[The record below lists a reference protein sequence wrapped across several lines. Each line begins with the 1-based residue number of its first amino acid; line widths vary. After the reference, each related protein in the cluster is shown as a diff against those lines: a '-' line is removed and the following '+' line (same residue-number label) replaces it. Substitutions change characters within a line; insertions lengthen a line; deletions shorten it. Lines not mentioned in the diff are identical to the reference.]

1 MTDSHIWVV
10 ETTPKKKR
18 EWQRTLPGLNGYLW
32 GHCLF
37 LPYCRAICSHE
48 DAASPSPSSHSS
60 RFWWLLADTVWLISF
75 HDLIN
80 HSISSQRRINI
91 VLKWAISTKSRA
103 LTTTQHTLAG
113 ARRLARTDARVLD
126 RYAEELVISPRLLS
140 DDLFCGR
147 NPSAKRLQRDQ
158 KRVIKKK
165 IYIFAREEIS
175 AQFHSC
181 IFSFHGSAGIIKASF
196 FFLWLH
202 FHITLISKGRAI
214 NTIAISILV
223 IVSETAITF
232 RACKSLLASYLF
244 IGHMEAE
251 RSCFRDGCDE

>member
-1 MTDSHIWVV
+1 MSWQSWYTESGRLPRRINDRISHLSRGNDS
-10 ETTPKKKR
+10 EKKR

-48 DAASPSPSSHSS
+48 DASPPSPSSHSS

-80 HSISSQRRINI
+80 HSISSQHRINI
-91 VLKWAISTKSRA
+91 VLKWAISTKRRA
-103 LTTTQHTLAG
+103 LTTTQHTVAG
-113 ARRLARTDARVLD
+113 ARRLARTDARGLD
-126 RYAEELVISPRLLS
+126 KYAEELVISPRLLS

-158 KRVIKKK
+158 KRVIKK
-165 IYIFAREEIS
+165 IIIIFAREEVS

-181 IFSFHGSAGIIKASF
+181 IFSFHGSAGMIKAFFSL
-196 FFLWLH
+196 FFL
-202 FHITLISKGRAI
+202 
-214 NTIAISILV
+214 
-223 IVSETAITF
+223 ITF
-232 RACKSLLASYLF
+232 SYNLVLK
-244 IGHMEAE
+244 GQGNQYNSH
-251 RSCFRDGCDE
+251 